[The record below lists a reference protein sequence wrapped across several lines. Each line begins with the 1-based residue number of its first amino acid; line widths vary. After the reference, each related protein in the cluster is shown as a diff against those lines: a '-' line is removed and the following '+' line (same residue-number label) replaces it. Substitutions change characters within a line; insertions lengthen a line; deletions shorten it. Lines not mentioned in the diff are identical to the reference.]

1 MEQNRFE
8 ECSEDFCECILSMN
22 REREDRIR
30 SNSLAH
36 CSIKE
41 PLTGTEEEEEERD
54 SKLNEIESSTIPIW
68 SNVIG

>member
-1 MEQNRFE
+1 MYSKHEQ
-8 ECSEDFCECILSMN
+8 
-22 REREDRIR
+22 REDRIR

-54 SKLNEIESSTIPIW
+54 SKMNEIESNPIPIW